1 MDNNIIKE
9 FFDNPYS
16 EEYIKYCNALIRQ
29 NVTAISV
36 SCKLLEDFIMHN
48 INDGGTEL
56 VDDIIFRCRELMRG
70 AVFGDLLSA
79 KSSDM
84 IYVSTDV
91 FVGEFVAGC
100 REVLGDKVAV
110 SVAEKTG
117 SFVKTDETVLRYL
130 LLEFIRNVSVS
141 GNLPLEMLVGS
152 TYSENGN
159 ARIYIS
165 VKPDD
170 ADCGRTSEIPGGEDV
185 LRLLSE
191 KIGVT
196 CMWEDD
202 SFVVE
207 FSEMKDYI
215 DPVLRCRPYFPS
227 DGTFSAYS
235 IMLSGMINN
244 DEQIF

>member
-1 MDNNIIKE
+1 M
-9 FFDNPYS
+9 
-16 EEYIKYCNALIRQ
+16 
-29 NVTAISV
+29 
-36 SCKLLEDFIMHN
+36 
-48 INDGGTEL
+48 
-56 VDDIIFRCRELMRG
+56 
-70 AVFGDLLSA
+70 
-79 KSSDM
+79 
-84 IYVSTDV
+84 
-91 FVGEFVAGC
+91 
-100 REVLGDKVAV
+100 
-110 SVAEKTG
+110 
-117 SFVKTDETVLRYL
+117 
-130 LLEFIRNVSVS
+130 
-141 GNLPLEMLVGS
+141 EMLVGS

-165 VKPDD
+165 VKPDN
-170 ADCGRTSEIPGGEDV
+170 ADCGRIVGIPGGTDI

-207 FSEMKDYI
+207 FSEMKDYM

-235 IMLSGMINN
+235 IMLSGMVNI